1 MAKTRQVM
9 KIAENGKKFS
19 IIYNDGDKM
28 NPFWVYRHT
37 WGLRKCGYGYA
48 EHKRIEVKYADMRS
62 CMFWL
67 AQQF

>member
-37 WGLRKCGYGYA
+37 WGLRECGYGYA
-48 EHKRIEVKYADMRS
+48 EHKRIEAKYADMRS